1 MIYYNRI
8 RYKGTT
14 PVIASSLSSN
24 PKVMYDGIDCVS
36 IDNVEPTPPAP
47 SYTLVSCLK
56 SNGSSTEAADLYFD
70 TLISPSQEDMV
81 LTMDFQRID
90 GDGIVWFGNVG
101 CPITSDEYEDE
112 NDFRFFGTSQTDCYL
127 DVGDGRMEEYI
138 SENLTH
144 FILTYQYN
152 NKTVYLSNGSDIEFS
167 FSFSEYPNDN
177 HIYIP
182 IHTMRFTALQISKNG
197 TDVFNGHAALDSD
210 NKPCIYDSV
219 TGTFFY
225 ALGTKASYDLT
236 YEA

>member
-1 MIYYNRI
+1 MEYINRI
-8 RYKGTT
+8 RVGS
-14 PVIASSLSSN
+14 SSLLLKTN
-24 PKVMYDGIDCVS
+24 LATIDRAIYDG
-36 IDNVEPTPPAP
+36 VEFYETSQQPPAP

-81 LTMDFQRID
+81 LTMDFERLD

-127 DVGDGRMEEYI
+127 DVGDERMDDII
-138 SENLTH
+138 SSSYKH
-144 FILTYQYN
+144 FVLTYDYA
-152 NKTVYLSNGSDIEFS
+152 NKRVTLSNGSDIEFS
-167 FSFSEYPNDN
+167 FSFSEYPNSN
-177 HIYIP
+177 HIYIA
-182 IHTMRFTALQISKNG
+182 IHTMKFTALQISKNG

>member
-1 MIYYNRI
+1 MIYYNRL

-14 PVIASSLSSN
+14 PVIASSQSRN
-24 PKVMYDGIDCVS
+24 PKLMYNEGIAVGT
-36 IDNVEPTPPAP
+36 DNEDPTPPAP

-56 SNGSSTEAADLYFD
+56 SNGSSRQAADLYFD
-70 TLISPSQEDMV
+70 TLISPSNDYIV
-81 LTMDFQRID
+81 LTMDFERTG
-90 GDGIVWFGNVG
+90 GDGIAWFGNVG
-101 CPITSDEYEDE
+101 CPITSSDYEDD
-112 NDFRFFGTSQTDCYL
+112 NDFRFFGTSQTYCYL
-127 DVGDGRMEEYI
+127 DVGDARRSTTINSSYK
-138 SENLTH
+138 H
-144 FILTYQYN
+144 FVLTYDYAR
-152 NKTVYLSNGSDIEFS
+152 KRVTLSNGIGNIFDYTFS
-167 FSFSEYPNDN
+167 QYPNSS

-182 IHTMRFTALQISKNG
+182 IHKMKFTALQISKNG